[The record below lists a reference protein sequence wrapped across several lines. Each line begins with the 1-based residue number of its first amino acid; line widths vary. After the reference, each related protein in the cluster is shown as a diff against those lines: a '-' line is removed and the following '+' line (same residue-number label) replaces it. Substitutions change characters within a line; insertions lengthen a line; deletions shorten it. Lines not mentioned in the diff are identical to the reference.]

1 MQYGQLTSLLERWAR
16 FIISESKNNLLRSGK
31 KDGKLYKSFNYKV
44 DKDDNGFK
52 LEIYA
57 EDYAKFI
64 DLGVKGAD
72 PNIITEWTK
81 NRGKPG
87 SKSVRS
93 KPIQGIQKAPNS
105 PFSYSSKYPPA
116 TNISSWAKKN
126 NFRLRDDK
134 GRFVRG
140 GYKAIGFVLSKFI
153 FAQGIRPTMFL
164 TNAVNTSMA
173 RYAGALAVEIAQDF
187 ENRNK
192 DK

>member
-31 KDGKLYKSFNYKV
+31 KDGTLYNSLDFKIGSNE
-44 DKDDNGFK
+44 NGFS
-52 LEIYA
+52 LEVYA

-64 DLGVKGAD
+64 DQGVKGSD

-81 NRGKPG
+81 NRGKKG
-87 SKSVRS
+87 SKSARS

-105 PFSYSSKYPPA
+105 PFAYTNKYPPA
-116 TNISSWAKKN
+116 DNISKWAKKN

-134 GRFVRG
+134 GRFVKG
-140 GYKAIGFVLSKFI
+140 GYKTIGFVLSKFI

-164 TNAVNTSMA
+164 TNALNTSML
-173 RYAGALAVEIAQDF
+173 RYASGLATEIAQDF
-187 ENRNK
+187 ENHNK
-192 DK
+192 NK